1 MAPKKNY
8 VINAQIGSIHKIALN
23 DFFNRSQ
30 TYEIELTK
38 INHANGDYEGT
49 FKGKIKIMS
58 YTKNFEDK
66 VLDFMNKIDNKID
79 GIERRIGNIEKR
91 LDKVEKRLDK
101 VEKRL
106 DNIEKRLDV
115 LEKDVKEIKSLPTIQ
130 NELKNK

>member
-1 MAPKKNY
+1 M
-8 VINAQIGSIHKIALN
+8 I
-23 DFFNRSQ
+23 FFNRSQ

-91 LDKVEKRLDK
+91 LDKVEKRLD
-101 VEKRL
+101 
-106 DNIEKRLDV
+106 V